1 MEQLDKIDWKIISIL
16 SKNARISLSH
26 LSEQVYLTPPAV
38 SSRIEKLEKAGIITG
53 YKACI
58 NYEKIGLPITAYIEV
73 TIPPHVR
80 DEFCKYVEADKRV
93 LECYYLSGD
102 YSMLL
107 KVTTPI
113 TTDLDAFFRLLQKFG
128 RMQTRVVLLKI
139 FSRDY
144 DLDTI

>member
-1 MEQLDKIDWKIISIL
+1 MEQLDKIDRKIISIL

-73 TIPPHVR
+73 TIPPNVR

-107 KVTTPI
+107 KVTTPT
-113 TTDLDAFFRLLQKFG
+113 TTDLDAFLRLLQKFG
-128 RMQTRVVLLKI
+128 RTQTRVVLLKI

-144 DLDTI
+144 DLDII

>member
-1 MEQLDKIDWKIISIL
+1 MEQLDKIDRKIISIL

-73 TIPPHVR
+73 TIPPNVR

-93 LECYYLSGD
+93 LECYYL
-102 YSMLL
+102 
-107 KVTTPI
+107 
-113 TTDLDAFFRLLQKFG
+113 
-128 RMQTRVVLLKI
+128 
-139 FSRDY
+139 
-144 DLDTI
+144 

>member
-1 MEQLDKIDWKIISIL
+1 MAL
-16 SKNARISLSH
+16 S
-26 LSEQVYLTPPAV
+26 T
-38 SSRIEKLEKAGIITG
+38 
-53 YKACI
+53 
-58 NYEKIGLPITAYIEV
+58 YIEV
-73 TIPPHVR
+73 TIPPNVR

-107 KVTTPI
+107 KVTTPTPT
-113 TTDLDAFFRLLQKFG
+113 TTDLDAFLRLLQKFG
-128 RMQTRVVLLKI
+128 RTQTHVVLLKI

>member
-1 MEQLDKIDWKIISIL
+1 MEHLDKIDRKIISIL

-26 LSEQVYLTPPAV
+26 LSEKVYLTPPAV

-58 NYEKIGLPITAYIEV
+58 NYDKIGLPITAYIEV
-73 TIPPHVR
+73 TIPPEVR
-80 DEFCKYVEADKRV
+80 DEFCNYVESDKRV

-107 KVTTPI
+107 KVTTPT
-113 TTDLDAFFRLLQKFG
+113 TTDLDAFLRLLQNFG
-128 RMQTRVVLLKI
+128 RTQTHVVLLKI

-144 DLDTI
+144 DLGTL

>member
-1 MEQLDKIDWKIISIL
+1 MEQLDKIDRKIISIL

-73 TIPPHVR
+73 TIPPNVR
-80 DEFCKYVEADKRV
+80 DEFCKYVEADN
-93 LECYYLSGD
+93 YLSGD

-107 KVTTPI
+107 KVTTPT
-113 TTDLDAFFRLLQKFG
+113 TTDLDAFLRLLQKFG
-128 RMQTRVVLLKI
+128 RTQTHVVLLKI